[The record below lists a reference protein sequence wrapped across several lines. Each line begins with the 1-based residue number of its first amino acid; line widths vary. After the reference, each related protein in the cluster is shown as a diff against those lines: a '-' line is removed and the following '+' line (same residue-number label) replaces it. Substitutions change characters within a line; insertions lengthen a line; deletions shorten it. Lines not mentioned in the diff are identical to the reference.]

1 MISNLANS
9 WLNRPGNVSLTAG
22 KSPSKEVIMKTEFQV
37 LTEDGVTVIVLA
49 EEYDNLNPQHLELV
63 SKNLLDLAQSVTPP
77 LVVFDMSAT
86 KFFGS
91 VFLGSLFR
99 FWRRITTRNGKM
111 ACCGATGVCQQV
123 LDITQADKLWTMS
136 PTREQAI
143 RRLKQS

>member
-1 MISNLANS
+1 
-9 WLNRPGNVSLTAG
+9 
-22 KSPSKEVIMKTEFQV
+22 MKTEFQV

-123 LDITQADKLWTMS
+123 LDITQADKLWDMS